1 MDTILRP
8 TFVGR
13 NLTVK
18 RFVMCIITIKEFQS
32 DPKRFIDLAEEE
44 AVVITRN
51 DGRPIKIEAIDSDD
65 IPSPD
70 ELASIRRGMD
80 DIRHGRTHSILPG
93 ESLDDFVNRIEPYVS
108 NRAVR

>member
-1 MDTILRP
+1 MNTTLRP
-8 TFVGR
+8 IFVGR

-18 RFVMCIITIKEFQS
+18 RFVMSIITIKEFQS

-51 DGRPIKIEAIDSDD
+51 DGRPIKIEAIDSED
-65 IPSPD
+65 IPS
-70 ELASIRRGMD
+70 ASIRRGMD

-93 ESLDDFVNRIEPYVS
+93 ESLDNFLNRIEPYVS

>member
-1 MDTILRP
+1 MLRP

-44 AVVITRN
+44 AVVITRDN
-51 DGRPIKIEAIDSDD
+51 GKPIKIEAINSDD
-65 IPSPD
+65 FLRYQAERCTP
-70 ELASIRRGMD
+70 
-80 DIRHGRTHSILPG
+80 
-93 ESLDDFVNRIEPYVS
+93 
-108 NRAVR
+108 

>member
-1 MDTILRP
+1 MDTMLRP

-44 AVVITRN
+44 AVVITRDN
-51 DGRPIKIEAIDSDD
+51 GKPIKIEAINSDD
-65 IPSPD
+65 FLRYQAEICTP
-70 ELASIRRGMD
+70 
-80 DIRHGRTHSILPG
+80 
-93 ESLDDFVNRIEPYVS
+93 
-108 NRAVR
+108 

>member
-1 MDTILRP
+1 ME
-8 TFVGR
+8 
-13 NLTVK
+13 
-18 RFVMCIITIKEFQS
+18 EFQS
-32 DPKRFIDLAEEE
+32 DIERFLDLSEEE